1 MPAARQ
7 SASETSA
14 GDGPSAAAGALE
26 AILLAAGESRR
37 MGYPKPLLRLGSRTF
52 IEVLVAAMLPSV
64 ARLIVVVGAHAGA
77 VRGAISF
84 DPRVAVVENSDY
96 LRGQLSSIKV
106 GLAHVRPDAAGVLIH
121 LADHPMVTADT
132 FAAVI
137 DGYRRAGGRWRHAW
151 APAARPQGCIAIARY
166 QGRRGHP
173 VLFSRELFGE
183 LAAAPED
190 QGARVVV
197 AADPARV
204 AYVDVN
210 DAGVVIDLDT
220 PEDLERAGLARPP
233 RQL

>member
-1 MPAARQ
+1 VSAARQ

-14 GDGPSAAAGALE
+14 GDGPSTAASALE
-26 AILLAAGESRR
+26 GILLAAGESRR
-37 MGYPKPLLRLGSRTF
+37 MGYPKPLLKLGSRTF
-52 IEVLVAAMLPSV
+52 IEILVSAMLPSV

-84 DPRVAVVENSDY
+84 DPRVAVVENPDY
-96 LRGQLSSIKV
+96 LRGQLSSIKAA
-106 GLAHVRPDAAGVLIH
+106 LTHVRPDAAGVLIH
-121 LADHPMVTADT
+121 LADHPMVRADT

-137 DGYRRAGGRWRHAW
+137 DGYRRSGGR
-151 APAARPQGCIAIARY
+151 IAIARY

-173 VLFSRELFGE
+173 VLFARELFGE

-204 AYVDVN
+204 TYVDVE
-210 DAGVVIDLDT
+210 DAGVVTDLDT

-233 RQL
+233 RQS

>member
-1 MPAARQ
+1 VDDR
-7 SASETSA
+7 
-14 GDGPSAAAGALE
+14 PSAAGAME
-26 AILLAAGESRR
+26 GILLAAGESRR

-52 IEVLVAAMLPSV
+52 IEILVAAMLPSV

-77 VRGAISF
+77 VRGAISSH
-84 DPRVAVVENSDY
+84 PRVAVVENPDY

-106 GLAHVRPDAAGVLIH
+106 ALAHVRPDAAGALIH
-121 LADHPMVTADT
+121 LADQPMVRADT
-132 FAAVI
+132 FAGVI

-151 APAARPQGCIAIARY
+151 ASAARPRGCIAIARY

-204 AYVDVN
+204 SYVDVN
-210 DAGVVIDLDT
+210 DAGVVTDLDT

-233 RQL
+233 RQP